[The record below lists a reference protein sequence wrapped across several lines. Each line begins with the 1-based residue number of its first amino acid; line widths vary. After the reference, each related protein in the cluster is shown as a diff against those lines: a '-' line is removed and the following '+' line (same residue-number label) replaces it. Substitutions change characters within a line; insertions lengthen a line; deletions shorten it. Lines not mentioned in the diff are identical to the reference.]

1 MDTNYQH
8 NNMPDSKDTYDKKA
22 GTVVIMEPCS
32 ITALGISNR
41 LIESCGFQQDNLLL
55 VRSLAELKATLTRHQ
70 PRLLIMELC
79 GKSES
84 VLDGLRLI
92 ADIHEQSPDTALLVC
107 TALDEPRVL
116 RQLIASGIRGM
127 TLKQEPAVAL
137 EHCVRQVLAG
147 SSSFSHRIRQRGLH
161 EAAAEKPL
169 TLRELDVLAQLF
181 SGKSVTNVALTLCR
195 DIRTVS
201 THKRNAMLKLGFHN
215 DGELYLQGKWMAVNG
230 PSFVR

>member
-1 MDTNYQH
+1 MTINYQH
-8 NNMPDSKDTYDKKA
+8 SNAPGSGDTCDKKN
-22 GTVVIMEPCS
+22 GTVVIMEPCP

-41 LIESCGFQQDNLLL
+41 LIASCGFQQDNLQW
-55 VRSLAELKATLTRHQ
+55 VRSLAELKITLTRHQ

-92 ADIHEQSPDTALLVC
+92 ADLHEQSPDTALLVC

-116 RQLIASGIRGM
+116 RQVIASGIRGLM
-127 TLKQEPAVAL
+127 LKQEPVVAL
-137 EHCVRQVLAG
+137 DHCVQQILVG
-147 SSSFSHRIRQRGLH
+147 KSSFSHRVRQRGLN
-161 EAAAEKPL
+161 EAIAEKPL
-169 TLRELDVLAQLF
+169 TVRELDVLTQLF

-201 THKRNAMLKLGFHN
+201 THKRNAMLKMGFHN

>member
-1 MDTNYQH
+1 MKTNYQH
-8 NNMPDSKDTYDKKA
+8 GNTSVSGGIYNGESSTA
-22 GTVVIMEPCS
+22 VIMDPCP

-41 LIESCGFQQDNLLL
+41 LIESCGYRQGSILQ
-55 VRSLAELKATLTRHQ
+55 VGSLAELKLTLARYQ
-70 PRLLIMELC
+70 PCLIIMELC

-92 ADIHEQSPDTALLVC
+92 ADMHEQSPNMALLVC

-116 RQLIASGIRGM
+116 RQLIASGIHGLM
-127 TLKQEPAVAL
+127 LKQEPAVAL
-137 EHCVRQVLAG
+137 EHCVQQVLAG
-147 SSSFSHRIRQRGLH
+147 KSSFSHRVRQRGLH
-161 EAAAEKPL
+161 EAAAEKSL
-169 TLRELDVLAQLF
+169 TTRELDVLTQLF

-215 DGELYLQGKWMAVNG
+215 DGELYLQGKWMAMNG

>member
-1 MDTNYQH
+1 MNINYQH
-8 NNMPDSKDTYDKKA
+8 GHTSGAEGLRDKKN
-22 GTVVIMEPCS
+22 GTVVIMEPCP
-32 ITALGISNR
+32 ITALGIGNR
-41 LIESCGFQQDNLLL
+41 LTEFCDYQKDSILQ
-55 VRSLAELKATLTRHQ
+55 VRSLAELKPVLALHQ

-92 ADIHEQSPDTALLVC
+92 ADMHDQVPHTTLLVC

-116 RQLIASGIRGM
+116 RQVIASGVRGM
-127 TLKQEPAVAL
+127 MLKQEPAVAL
-137 EHCVRQVLAG
+137 DHCVKQVLAG
-147 SSSFSHRIRQRGLH
+147 EKGFSHRIRQRGLH

-169 TLRELDVLAQLF
+169 TARELDVLTQLF

-215 DGELYLQGKWMAVNG
+215 DGELYLQGKWMAMNG